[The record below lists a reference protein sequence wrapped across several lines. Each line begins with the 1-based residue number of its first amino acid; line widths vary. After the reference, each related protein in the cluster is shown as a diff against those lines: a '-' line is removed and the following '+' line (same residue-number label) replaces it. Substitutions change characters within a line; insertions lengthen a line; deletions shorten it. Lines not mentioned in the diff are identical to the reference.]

1 LERRLRQNDPNRAQ
15 LLVRFGY
22 DGARF
27 RGLQPQAPGIPT
39 AGSALRDRL
48 TDAAGTP
55 PKGLNFAARTDAGVH
70 ALKNLATCWFRGHDD
85 IESVIA
91 RVSAPRDDGLVDVRA
106 YRVPYDVHA
115 RGSGR
120 GKRYRYLVEAGVA
133 SPDPVHGFVWQIAP
147 DLDGERMRAAAEQLE
162 GTHDYTSLRAPN
174 CSADSAVKTL
184 TSVRVGGPFAVPPG
198 SSPRS
203 SPSGRFVVEVCG
215 NAFLRKMVR
224 NLVGLLVEVGAGL
237 REPDD
242 VSAILAARDRSAAG
256 LCAPPQGLVLVEVGC
271 DWPPDGSFL
280 IRELRD
286 LRNALSDTP
295 STG

>member
-1 LERRLRQNDPNRAQ
+1 MKQNDPTRAQ

-48 TDAAGTP
+48 TAAAGTP
-55 PKGLNFAARTDAGVH
+55 PKALSFAARTDAGVH

-85 IESVIA
+85 VDGIVA
-91 RVSAPRDDGLVDVRA
+91 RLATPRDDGLVDVRA

-120 GKRYRYLVEAGVA
+120 GKRYRYLVEAGVDA
-133 SPDPVHGFVWQIAP
+133 PDPAHGFVWQIAP
-147 DLDGERMRAAAEQLE
+147 TLDGDRMRSAAKQLE
-162 GTHDYTSLRAPN
+162 GTHDFTSLRAPN
-174 CSADSAVKTL
+174 CTAESAVKTL
-184 TSVRVGGPFAVPPG
+184 TSVRVGGPFAN
-198 SSPRS
+198 
-203 SPSGRFVVEVCG
+203 RFVIEVCG

-237 REPDD
+237 RDD
-242 VSAILAARDRSAAG
+242 VPAVLAARERDAAG

-280 IRELRD
+280 IRELR
-286 LRNALSDTP
+286 
-295 STG
+295 GQ